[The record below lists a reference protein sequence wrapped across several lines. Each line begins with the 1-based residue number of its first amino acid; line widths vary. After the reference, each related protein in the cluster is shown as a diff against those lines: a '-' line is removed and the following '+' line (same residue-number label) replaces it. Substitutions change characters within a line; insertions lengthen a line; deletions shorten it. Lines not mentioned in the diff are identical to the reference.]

1 MTANVAG
8 FYGDDSKHNRFPG
21 PKGEMYFTLV
31 NKKTGEVELWN
42 EELGIDRRVG
52 ALDART
58 KNWNFDETA
67 SGKSTTAR
75 DFEVEYFSNFKNKDN
90 VINKGTQ
97 TVERDLITG
106 SNLEGNEK
114 ALGTSTTGVAG
125 AQAKS
130 QLLLKSNQETQ
141 LQAQFE
147 AQGRGMRTAFK
158 NLEDGVKASKR
169 TRQNF
174 NGPKGPIKYP
184 LSLKNEDQDVL
195 KFTMLE
201 YKPRKFNAKGAT
213 PADMGGFEKRSHTNF
228 VDRKIL
234 GSVILPIPG
243 GITETSTVDW
253 GDSQM
258 GPVQAAIANI
268 ALNAMMGKNEKVNA
282 QIGNAAETLQKQTGA
297 LKTALG
303 AGILEMATGTAQ
315 GGILTRQT
323 GAIMNPNMEL
333 LFRKPMLRP
342 FAFSFKLSPRSKEEA
357 QSVIRIIRFF
367 KQGMAA
373 QRTEG
378 QLFLKTP
385 NTFRLQY
392 LHQGRQHRYLN
403 KFKECALMGMTM
415 DYAPD
420 QNYATYEDGVMTQYS
435 MALNFKELEAVFSDD
450 FEEADSMPSTTLP
463 AEIGY

>member
-8 FYGDDSKHNRFPG
+8 FYGDDTKATRFKG
-21 PKGEMYFTLV
+21 PKGEKYFTLV

-52 ALDART
+52 ALNAKT
-58 KNWNFDETA
+58 KKWNFDETA
-67 SGKSTTAR
+67 SGKSTNAR
-75 DFEVEYFSNFKNKDN
+75 DFEVDYFNKPEHTKG
-90 VINKGTQ
+90 VINQALK
-97 TVERDLITG
+97 TVERDKINGT
-106 SNLEGNEK
+106 NLEGDEK
-114 ALGTSTTGVAG
+114 ALGNSLNGVSQASTEARDLLNTNQQTIRAANA
-125 AQAKS
+125 AQ
-130 QLLLKSNQETQ
+130 QNQF
-141 LQAQFE
+141 AS
-147 AQGRGMRTAFK
+147 
-158 NLEDGVKASKR
+158 LEDGVKASKR

-174 NGPKGPIKYP
+174 NGPNGPIIYP
-184 LSLKNEDQDVL
+184 ITLRDQDQDVL

-201 YKPRKFNAKGAT
+201 YKPRKFNSKGAT
-213 PADMGGFEKRSHTNF
+213 PSDMGGFEKRSHTNF

-243 GITETSTVDW
+243 GITETSSVDW

-258 GPVQAAIANI
+258 GPLQAAIANL

-282 QIGNAAETLQKQTGA
+282 QVNNAAEVLQSETAA
-297 LKTALG
+297 LKSAVG
-303 AGILEMATGTAQ
+303 AGILEMATGTAA

-342 FAFSFKLSPRSKEEA
+342 FSFSFKLSPRSKQEA
-357 QSVIRIIRFF
+357 QSVVRIIRFF

-385 NTFRLQY
+385 NTFRLKY

-435 MALNFKELEAVFSDD
+435 MTLNFKELEAVFSDD
-450 FEEADSMPSTTLP
+450 FEEADSIPSTTLP

>member
-8 FYGDDSKHNRFPG
+8 FYGDDKPENRFSG
-21 PKGEMYFTLV
+21 PNGERYFTLV

-42 EELGIDRRVG
+42 EEVGIDRRVG
-52 ALDART
+52 ALNAKT
-58 KNWNFDETA
+58 KKWNFDETA
-67 SGKSTTAR
+67 SGKSTNAR
-75 DFEVEYFSNFKNKDN
+75 DFEVDYFNKPEHTKG
-90 VINKGTQ
+90 VINQALK
-97 TVERDLITG
+97 TVERDKINGT
-106 SNLEGNEK
+106 NLEGDEK
-114 ALGTSTTGVAG
+114 ALGNSLNGVSQASTEARDLLNTNQQTIRAANA
-125 AQAKS
+125 AQQS
-130 QLLLKSNQETQ
+130 QFAS
-141 LQAQFE
+141 
-147 AQGRGMRTAFK
+147 
-158 NLEDGVKASKR
+158 LEDGVKASKR

-174 NGPKGPIKYP
+174 NGPNGPIIYP
-184 LSLKNEDQDVL
+184 ITLRDQDQDVL

-201 YKPRKFNAKGAT
+201 YKPRKFNSKGAT
-213 PADMGGFEKRSHTNF
+213 PSDMGGFEKRSHTNF

-243 GITETSTVDW
+243 GITETSSVDW

-258 GPVQAAIANI
+258 GPLQAAIANL

-282 QIGNAAETLQKQTGA
+282 QVNNAAEVLQSETAA
-297 LKTALG
+297 LKSAVG
-303 AGILEMATGTAQ
+303 AGILEMATGTAA

-342 FAFSFKLSPRSKEEA
+342 FSFSFKLSPRSKQEA
-357 QSVIRIIRFF
+357 QSVVRIIRFF

-385 NTFRLQY
+385 NTFRLKY

-435 MALNFKELEAVFSDD
+435 MTLNFKELEAVFSDD
-450 FEEADSMPSTTLP
+450 FEEADSIPSTTLP

>member
-1 MTANVAG
+1 MTANVPG
-8 FYGDDSKHNRFPG
+8 YYGDDTKETRFTG
-21 PKGEMYFTLV
+21 PKGEKYFTLV
-31 NKKTGEVELWN
+31 NKKTGEVLLYN

-52 ALDART
+52 SLDAKT
-58 KNWNFDETA
+58 KKWNFDETA
-67 SGKSTTAR
+67 SGDSTKAR
-75 DFEVEYFSNFKNKDN
+75 DWEVEYFNKPENTKKVVSAALD
-90 VINKGTQ
+90 
-97 TVERDLITG
+97 TVERDLIDGT
-106 SNLEGNEK
+106 NLEGNEK
-114 ALGTSTTGVAG
+114 ALGNSLNGVNEATTKARE
-125 AQAKS
+125 
-130 QLLLKSNQETQ
+130 LLNTNQETIRAANA
-141 LQAQFE
+141 AQQTQF
-147 AQGRGMRTAFK
+147 AS
-158 NLEDGVKASKR
+158 LENGVKASKR

-174 NGPKGPIKYP
+174 NGPNGPIKYP
-184 LSLKNEDQDVL
+184 ATLRNEDQDVL

-201 YKPRKFNAKGAT
+201 YKPRKFNSKGAT

-243 GITETSTVDW
+243 GITESSSVDW

-258 GPVQAAIANI
+258 GPLQAAISNL

-282 QIGNAAETLQKQTGA
+282 QVNNAAQVLQQETGA
-297 LKTALG
+297 LKSAVG
-303 AGILEMATGTAQ
+303 AGILEMATGTAA

-342 FAFSFKLSPRSKEEA
+342 FSFSFKLSPRSKDEA

-385 NTFRLQY
+385 NTFRLKY

-403 KFKECALMGMTM
+403 KFKECALTGMTM
-415 DYAPD
+415 DYSPD

-435 MALNFKELEAVFSDD
+435 MTLNFKELEAVFSDD
-450 FEEADSMPSTTLP
+450 FEEADSIPSTTLP

>member
-1 MTANVAG
+1 MSNNIIDYINVLTNSADDEGNPYMT
-8 FYGDDSKHNRFPG
+8 
-21 PKGEMYFTLV
+21 
-31 NKKTGEVELWN
+31 N
-42 EELGIDRRVG
+42 EE
-52 ALDART
+52 
-58 KNWNFDETA
+58 
-67 SGKSTTAR
+67 AR
-75 DFEVEYFSNFKNKDN
+75 DLLNTNQ
-90 VINKGTQ
+90 Q
-97 TVERDLITG
+97 TIRAA
-106 SNLEGNEK
+106 N
-114 ALGTSTTGVAG
+114 A
-125 AQAKS
+125 AQ
-130 QLLLKSNQETQ
+130 QNQFAS
-141 LQAQFE
+141 LQ
-147 AQGRGMRTAFK
+147 
-158 NLEDGVKASKR
+158 DGVKASKR

-174 NGPKGPIKYP
+174 NGPNGPIIYP
-184 LSLKNEDQDVL
+184 ITLRDQDQDVL

-234 GSVILPIPG
+234 GSVVLPIPG

-342 FAFSFKLSPRSKEEA
+342 FAFSFKLSPRSKQEA

-420 QNYATYEDGVMTQYS
+420 QNYATYEDGVMTQYN

-450 FEEADSMPSTTLP
+450 FEEADSRPSTTLP
-463 AEIGY
+463 AEVGY

>member
-8 FYGDDSKHNRFPG
+8 FYGDDTKDTRFTG
-21 PKGEMYFTLV
+21 PKDEKYFTLV

-42 EELGIDRRVG
+42 EELGRDRRVG
-52 ALDART
+52 ALNAKT
-58 KNWNFDETA
+58 KKWNFDETA

-75 DFEVEYFSNFKNKDN
+75 DFEVDYFNKPEN
-90 VINKGTQ
+90 TKGVINQALK
-97 TVERDLITG
+97 TVERDKINGT
-106 SNLEGNEK
+106 NLEGNEK
-114 ALGTSTTGVAG
+114 ALGNSLNGVSQASTEARDLLNTNQQTIRAANA
-125 AQAKS
+125 AQ
-130 QLLLKSNQETQ
+130 QNQFAS
-141 LQAQFE
+141 LQ
-147 AQGRGMRTAFK
+147 
-158 NLEDGVKASKR
+158 DGVKASKR

-174 NGPKGPIKYP
+174 NGPNGPIIYP
-184 LSLKNEDQDVL
+184 ITLRDQDQDVL

-201 YKPRKFNAKGAT
+201 YKPRKFNSKGAT
-213 PADMGGFEKRSHTNF
+213 PSDMGGFEKRSHTNF

-243 GITETSTVDW
+243 GITETSSVDW

-258 GPVQAAIANI
+258 GPLQAAIANL

-282 QIGNAAETLQKQTGA
+282 QVNNAAEVLQSETAA
-297 LKTALG
+297 LKSAVG
-303 AGILEMATGTAQ
+303 AGILEMATGTAA

-342 FAFSFKLSPRSKEEA
+342 FSFSFKLSPRSKQEA
-357 QSVIRIIRFF
+357 QSVVRIIRFF

-385 NTFRLQY
+385 NTFRLKY

-435 MALNFKELEAVFSDD
+435 MTLNFKELEAVFSDD
-450 FEEADSMPSTTLP
+450 FEEADSIPSTTLP

>member
-1 MTANVAG
+1 MRAANAAQQNQ
-8 FYGDDSKHNRFPG
+8 F
-21 PKGEMYFTLV
+21 
-31 NKKTGEVELWN
+31 
-42 EELGIDRRVG
+42 
-52 ALDART
+52 
-58 KNWNFDETA
+58 A
-67 SGKSTTAR
+67 S
-75 DFEVEYFSNFKNKDN
+75 
-90 VINKGTQ
+90 
-97 TVERDLITG
+97 
-106 SNLEGNEK
+106 
-114 ALGTSTTGVAG
+114 
-125 AQAKS
+125 
-130 QLLLKSNQETQ
+130 
-141 LQAQFE
+141 LQ
-147 AQGRGMRTAFK
+147 
-158 NLEDGVKASKR
+158 DGVKASKR

-174 NGPKGPIKYP
+174 NGPNGPIIYP
-184 LSLKNEDQDVL
+184 ITLRDQDQDVL

-201 YKPRKFNAKGAT
+201 YKPRKFNSKGAT
-213 PADMGGFEKRSHTNF
+213 PSDMGGFEKRSHTNF

-243 GITETSTVDW
+243 GITETSSVDW

-258 GPVQAAIANI
+258 GPLQAAIANL

-282 QIGNAAETLQKQTGA
+282 QVNNAAEVLQSETAA
-297 LKTALG
+297 LKSAVG
-303 AGILEMATGTAQ
+303 AGILEMATGTAA

-342 FAFSFKLSPRSKEEA
+342 FSFSFKLSPRSKQEA
-357 QSVIRIIRFF
+357 QSVVRIIRFF

-385 NTFRLQY
+385 NTFRLKY

-435 MALNFKELEAVFSDD
+435 MTLNFKELEAVFSDD
-450 FEEADSMPSTTLP
+450 FEEADSIPSTTLP

>member
-8 FYGDDSKHNRFPG
+8 FYGDDNVKNRFPG
-21 PKGEMYFTLV
+21 PKGEKYFTLV

-42 EELGIDRRVG
+42 EEVGIDRRVG
-52 ALDART
+52 ALNAKT
-58 KNWNFDETA
+58 KKWNFDETA

-75 DFEVEYFSNFKNKDN
+75 DFEVDYFNKPEHTKG
-90 VINKGTQ
+90 VINQALK
-97 TVERDLITG
+97 TVERDKINGT
-106 SNLEGNEK
+106 NLEGNEK
-114 ALGTSTTGVAG
+114 ALGNSLNGVSQASTEARDLLNTNQQTIRAANA
-125 AQAKS
+125 AQQS
-130 QLLLKSNQETQ
+130 QFAS
-141 LQAQFE
+141 
-147 AQGRGMRTAFK
+147 
-158 NLEDGVKASKR
+158 LEDGVKASKR

-174 NGPKGPIKYP
+174 NGPNGPIIYP
-184 LSLKNEDQDVL
+184 ITLRDQDQDVL

-201 YKPRKFNAKGAT
+201 YKPRKFNSKGAT
-213 PADMGGFEKRSHTNF
+213 PSDMGGFEKRSHTNF

-243 GITETSTVDW
+243 GITETSSVDW

-258 GPVQAAIANI
+258 GPLQAAIANL

-282 QIGNAAETLQKQTGA
+282 QVNNAAEVLQSETGA
-297 LKTALG
+297 LKSAVG
-303 AGILEMATGTAQ
+303 AGILEMATGTAA

-342 FAFSFKLSPRSKEEA
+342 FSFSFKLSPRSKQEA
-357 QSVIRIIRFF
+357 QSVVRIIRFF

-435 MALNFKELEAVFSDD
+435 MTLNFKELEAVFSDD
-450 FEEADSMPSTTLP
+450 FEEADSIPSTTLP